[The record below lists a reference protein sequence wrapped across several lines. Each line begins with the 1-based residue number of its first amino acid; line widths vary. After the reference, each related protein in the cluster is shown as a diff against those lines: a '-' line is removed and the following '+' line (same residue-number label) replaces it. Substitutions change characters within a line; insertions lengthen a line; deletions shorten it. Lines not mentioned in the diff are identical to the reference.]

1 MWSTTREESLGTAS
15 PVLDRMRRKENE
27 LHSIMEDILKI
38 TMNDDLEFQ
47 VQVTVSQRERM
58 NETDELEVQK

>member
-1 MWSTTREESLGTAS
+1 
-15 PVLDRMRRKENE
+15 
-27 LHSIMEDILKI
+27 MEDILKI